1 MNSTK
6 LATQIAFAACV
17 VSAMLFTAVAE
28 AQDNG
33 DQTVYNRT
41 LNVDVFWSMRSP
53 YCYIAL
59 DRILEMRQRYHV
71 NMNLRIVYPIAI
83 KEPSWFQAAKDMK
96 FRLPYQ
102 DIDSFRTAAFRGV
115 QMRYPVPD
123 PVAQEAAEGSPYGK
137 ILPFEQQPDIQILTR
152 TAVAAAEMGKGWEY
166 LNEVMRLVWNGQ
178 KRPWNADNYRHV
190 RNAIE
195 AAGIDAD
202 KLIADVKANPDKYD
216 KMIQANMDLQ
226 SQNDAKHTGVPGFV
240 FRNEPFFGQD
250 RMGQLV
256 WRMEQ
261 YGLRERADYEPSLR
275 KTSVAGD
282 WGSD

>member
-1 MNSTK
+1 MKSIK
-6 LATQIAFAACV
+6 RAFQIAFAAFLLC
-17 VSAMLFTAVAE
+17 APLFTAVAA

-33 DQTVYNRT
+33 DQTVDNRT

-59 DRILEMRQRYHV
+59 DRILEMREKYHV
-71 NMNLRIVYPIAI
+71 NVNLRIVWPLAL
-83 KEPSWFQAAKDMK
+83 KDPSWFQAAKDMR

-123 PVAQEAAEGSPYGK
+123 PVAQRPAKDSPYGE
-137 ILPFEQQPDIQILTR
+137 IMPFEQQPDIQIITR
-152 TAVAAAEMGKGWEY
+152 AGIAATEMGKGWEY

-190 RNAIE
+190 RNAIQ

-202 KLIADVKANPDKYD
+202 KLLADVKANPDKYD
-216 KMIQANMDLQ
+216 KMIEENAKLQ
-226 SQNDAKHTGVPGFV
+226 LENDAGHTGVPGFV

-250 RMGQLV
+250 RMSQLV

-261 YGLRERADYEPSLR
+261 YGLRERDDYKPSLR
-275 KTSVAGD
+275 KIEVAGD